1 MSHRPWLSWDAQSK
15 HANPPTLGAG
25 VASGL
30 HPEPLTASVKK
41 TMQTN
46 RSVSPRELDRA
57 AWRTRCRVTG
67 HWHPWGHTKPH
78 GASGSESPPLAHCSA
93 GMHWPAGEGSL
104 LTAHPKGPSRG
115 GDQQDTEG
123 TVSQV
128 GKGRAV
134 SGQGPVTKGTNQGP
148 PCLSPPLRG
157 PASALG

>member
-1 MSHRPWLSWDAQSK
+1 MPGDG
-15 HANPPTLGAG
+15 TL
-25 VASGL
+25 ASSGTYQA
-30 HPEPLTASVKK
+30 P
-41 TMQTN
+41 
-46 RSVSPRELDRA
+46 RSLRL
-57 AWRTRCRVTG
+57 RV
-67 HWHPWGHTKPH
+67 
-78 GASGSESPPLAHCSA
+78 PPLAHCSA

-134 SGQGPVTKGTNQGP
+134 SGQGPVTKGTSQGP